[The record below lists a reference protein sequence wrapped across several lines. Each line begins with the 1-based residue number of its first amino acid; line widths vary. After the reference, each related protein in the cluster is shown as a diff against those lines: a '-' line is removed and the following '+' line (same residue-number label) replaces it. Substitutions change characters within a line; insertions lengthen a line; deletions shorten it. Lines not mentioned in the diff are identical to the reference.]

1 MNWESGD
8 SVVGVYSDART
19 EYTKQLCVFLVP
31 AYFQFFIQLLEKAK
45 VATTAEPKKC
55 LWQFQNYLNEIPE
68 WNMEKVSIEIAAL
81 QDNCGCDYL
90 EDLLTAVF
98 IAHTKVLTAIRV
110 SSKQKKIQ
118 INVPKVEHFLYKVL
132 CESSKL
138 LWGSTY
144 LFRDGITSIEKQQ
157 NFRNVEKLL
166 TEAVGQAVR
175 AMVPVKS
182 ILRDFVAAD
191 EEEEETVGS
200 TSSTTQVESEKPV
213 ENEIIMPAA
222 SSTLPGASSALP
234 EAGSALPEVVAP
246 ALPEFEDA
254 KPEPEAALG
263 KEDLTSGRLEDA
275 SDAQAPGSS
284 EMPEANQEK
293 PPTIVVDTAS
303 GVTFSGY
310 DTILD
315 EDNPEKSDILE
326 HKEYAEPELEILD
339 EVGVPMDDD
348 SDVEDLDNTGEDS
361 DSDSVGTEIPIGSN
375 EYDVIV

>member
-68 WNMEKVSIEIAAL
+68 WNMEKVSTEIAAL

-118 INVPKVEHFLYKVL
+118 INIPKVEHFLYKVL

-191 EEEEETVGS
+191 EEEEEAGS
-200 TSSTTQVESEKPV
+200 SSSAPQAETEKPV
-213 ENEIIMPAA
+213 ENEIVM
-222 SSTLPGASSALP
+222 PGASSALTGVAVSATGKSGGATGKMP
-234 EAGSALPEVVAP
+234 EL
-246 ALPEFEDA
+246 EDA
-254 KPEPEAALG
+254 SGKPEPEVAPAP
-263 KEDLTSGRLEDA
+263 GRLEDA
-275 SDAQAPGSS
+275 SDTQAPGSS
-284 EMPEANQEK
+284 EIPTPETSQEK
-293 PPTIVVDTAS
+293 PPTIIVDTAS

-326 HKEYAEPELEILD
+326 QKEYAEPELEILD

-348 SDVEDLDNTGEDS
+348 SDVEDLDNNGNDS
-361 DSDSVGTEIPIGSN
+361 DSDNDSVGTELPIGSN

>member
-8 SVVGVYSDART
+8 SITGVYSDART

-68 WNMEKVSIEIAAL
+68 WNMEKVSNEIATL
-81 QDNCGCDYL
+81 QSNCGCDYL

-98 IAHTKVLTAIRV
+98 IAHTKVLTAIRI
-110 SSKQKKIQ
+110 SSKQKKVQ

-144 LFRDGITSIEKQQ
+144 LFRDGISSIEKQQ
-157 NFRNVEKLL
+157 NYRNVEKLL
-166 TEAVGQAVR
+166 TEGVGQAVR

-191 EEEEETVGS
+191 EGGEEEEGEGGASGQVEEAASADAPAGAAG
-200 TSSTTQVESEKPV
+200 TTQPSQIEEAAAVAVAAPAEAETLVPEETQQQQQQQQPV
-213 ENEIIMPAA
+213 NEII
-222 SSTLPGASSALP
+222 T
-234 EAGSALPEVVAP
+234 
-246 ALPEFEDA
+246 
-254 KPEPEAALG
+254 
-263 KEDLTSGRLEDA
+263 
-275 SDAQAPGSS
+275 
-284 EMPEANQEK
+284 
-293 PPTIVVDTAS
+293 PPTIVVDTTT
-303 GVTFSGY
+303 GVSFSGY

-315 EDNPEKSDILE
+315 QDNPDKSDILE
-326 HKEYAEPELEILD
+326 QR
-339 EVGVPMDDD
+339 
-348 SDVEDLDNTGEDS
+348 
-361 DSDSVGTEIPIGSN
+361 
-375 EYDVIV
+375 